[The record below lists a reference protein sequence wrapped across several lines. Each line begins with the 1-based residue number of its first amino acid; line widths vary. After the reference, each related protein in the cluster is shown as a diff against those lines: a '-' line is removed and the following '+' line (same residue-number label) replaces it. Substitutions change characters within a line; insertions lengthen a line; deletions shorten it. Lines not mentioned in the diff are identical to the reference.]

1 MTKLAEVWV
10 KFSFAQIDKVRDFQ
24 IYERQNG
31 EYVLLAACI
40 ESLLFY
46 QKFKIKEKESIDL
59 A

>member
-1 MTKLAEVWV
+1 M